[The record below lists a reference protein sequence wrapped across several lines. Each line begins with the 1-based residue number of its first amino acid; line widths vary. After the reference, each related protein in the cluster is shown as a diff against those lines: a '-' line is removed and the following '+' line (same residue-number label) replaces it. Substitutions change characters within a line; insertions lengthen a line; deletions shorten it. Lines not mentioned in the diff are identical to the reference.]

1 MLSASTAFP
10 RRLVPERLSHSF
22 VANLVA
28 SAPTTKHIPHVDHVG
43 SLLRPKELVEKRI
56 AYHMGKCSPDE
67 LKVLEDETV
76 PKMVR
81 LQKELGLTVLTDGE
95 VRR

>member
-10 RRLVPERLSHSF
+10 RRLVPERPTHSF
-22 VANLVA
+22 VAIMDA
-28 SAPTTKHIPHVDHVG
+28 SAPATKHIPHVDHVG
-43 SLLRPKELVEKRI
+43 SLLRPKELVEKRM